1 MSVKIHQNEHNLTE
15 IIFRHV
21 LTAAHCF
28 DTVRIAKQKNGT
40 LYLRFGVSALKNA
53 TGGIKRKVEEFYI
66 HPKYIKPPYFN
77 VAVAVTDRFVHYVNN
92 IRPICLPMR
101 PIDDPDI
108 FTGTREY
115 ACILTVNCCHDFI
128 LLIYL

>member
-1 MSVKIHQNEHNLTE
+1 MTE
-15 IIFRHV
+15 ISFRHV

-28 DTVRIAKQKNGT
+28 DPVRIAKQKEGK
-40 LYLRFGVSALKNA
+40 LYLRFGISALWNA
-53 TGGIKRKVEEFYI
+53 RGGIKRKVEEFYI
-66 HPKYIKPPYFN
+66 HPKFIRAPYFDA
-77 VAVAVTDRFVHYVNN
+77 AVAVTDKIVHYVNN

-108 FTGTREY
+108 FTGKICTY
-115 ACILTVNCCHDFI
+115 FDCIHVYCCHDFI

>member
-1 MSVKIHQNEHNLTE
+1 MTE

-28 DTVRIAKQKNGT
+28 DASISSTIIAQQKKGT
-40 LYLRFGVSALKNA
+40 LYVRFGVSALWNA
-53 TGGIKRKVEEFYI
+53 RGGIKRKVEEFYI
-66 HPKYIKPPYFN
+66 HPKYVKPPYFDA
-77 VAVAVTDRFVHYVNN
+77 AVAVTDKFVHYVNN

-108 FTGTREY
+108 FTGKICTY
-115 ACILTVNCCHDFI
+115 FDCI
-128 LLIYL
+128 YM